1 MDFTQEQWDNCIK
14 VLKILSKDPDKGLD
28 INTLKGL
35 VTKIHKQAKKQ
46 NKAKVLADKAETL
59 IGEAP
64 QYLSLEKVK
73 KRINAQDTYK
83 QYDQSLRANTALFKN
98 YQLPLLAQQ
107 DVFPFKLHLHR

>member
-98 YQLPLLAQQ
+98 YKLPLLAQQ